1 MIGCAC
7 SAVAIAAPSTRPAS
21 NPSTHSSGASLAD
34 RAAERAAEQK
44 ASAAVSAA
52 VHDLLREYS
61 AASSG
66 SKSAKLR
73 ASSDYF
79 TEHHSGEV
87 TPKAIVA
94 ALGQSISDDPR
105 AAAYVKWQLL
115 SGLHGVED
123 AQVPRLLEIYRNAPA
138 PVAQPG
144 ETQEERSKFELARRN
159 SRKEDVPKLNEQLAE
174 AQQERERENAPVLAF
189 RDELFARL
197 PEQNYD
203 CLRAGFEDAYTRM
216 KAGADAQGCLEPL
229 IRRTRDWMIS
239 SSATQPQLAEM
250 SRLVTTLSKENSPH
264 FYSEADWDERTYK
277 VVWRKKAYDL
287 NKYGQ
292 MDKLARD
299 LAEVARNGPSGV
311 SGRLKYKDDSDNKK
325 SKSSKTSKD

>member
-7 SAVAIAAPSTRPAS
+7 SAVAIAAPTTRPTSGPSTR
-21 NPSTHSSGASLAD
+21 SSGASLTD
-34 RAAERAAEQK
+34 RAAERAAERR

-73 ASSDYF
+73 SSSDYF

-94 ALGQSISDDPR
+94 ALSQPISDDPR

-123 AQVPRLLEIYRNAPA
+123 AQVPRLLEIYHNAPV
-138 PVAQPG
+138 PGAQPG

-174 AQQERERENAPVLAF
+174 AQQQRERENAPVLAF

-229 IRRTRDWMIS
+229 IRRTRDWMT
-239 SSATQPQLAEM
+239 SSAA
-250 SRLVTTLSKENSPH
+250 TLSKENSPH
-264 FYSEADWDERTYK
+264 FYSEADWDERTFK
-277 VVWRKKAYDL
+277 VTWHKKAYDL

-311 SGRLKYKDDSDNKK
+311 AGGGLKYKDDADKK

>member
-1 MIGCAC
+1 
-7 SAVAIAAPSTRPAS
+7 
-21 NPSTHSSGASLAD
+21 
-34 RAAERAAEQK
+34 
-44 ASAAVSAA
+44 VSAA
-52 VHDLLREYS
+52 VRELLREYS

-94 ALGQSISDDPR
+94 ALAQPISDDPK

-123 AQVPRLLEIYRNAPA
+123 AQVPKLLEIYHNAPV
-138 PVAQPG
+138 PIAQPG

-174 AQQERERENAPVLAF
+174 AQQARERENAPVLAF

-216 KAGADAQGCLEPL
+216 KAGADSQGCLEPL
-229 IRRTRDWMIS
+229 IRRTRDWMVS

-250 SRLVTTLSKENSPH
+250 SRLVTTLSKENSAH
-264 FYSEADWDERTYK
+264 FYSEADWDERYFK

-292 MDKLARD
+292 MDKLAHD
-299 LAEVARNGPSGV
+299 LADVARNGPSGV
-311 SGRLKYKDDSDNKK
+311 AGGGLKYKDDSGSGSSSDKK